1 MKTSEKTD
9 KLFPLLLKVKSELGN
24 VTKSAANPFFKSK
37 YADLNTH
44 LDVVEPVLEKHGLML
59 LQPVEGSTVESLIVH
74 AESGQ
79 WLSSSMTLILAKQ
92 SMQDAGSAVS
102 YARRYTLGA
111 LLSMKAVD
119 DDGEVAT
126 GRSPSPYKTA
136 TASKVNSNDLPKV
149 APPQETFQ
157 VKATVTSVT
166 NPGPIS
172 QLTPTPNIA
181 AVQANQAKKST
192 FRKPTEKAADAPIA
206 GGNGWE

>member
-24 VTKSAANPFFKSK
+24 VVKDANNPFHKSK
-37 YADLNTH
+37 YADLNSH
-44 LDVVEPVLEKHGLML
+44 LNVVEPVLEKYGLML
-59 LQPVEGSTVESLIVH
+59 LQPVDGGTIESVIIH

-79 WLSSSMTLILAKQ
+79 WLSSSMTLILVKQ

-126 GRSPSPYKTA
+126 GRSPSPYKTVA
-136 TASKVNSNDLPKV
+136 APKV
-149 APPQETFQ
+149 EVPAP
-157 VKATVTSVT
+157 
-166 NPGPIS
+166 

-181 AVQANQAKKST
+181 AVQATQAKKST
-192 FRKPTEKAADAPIA
+192 FRKPTEKAADAPVA